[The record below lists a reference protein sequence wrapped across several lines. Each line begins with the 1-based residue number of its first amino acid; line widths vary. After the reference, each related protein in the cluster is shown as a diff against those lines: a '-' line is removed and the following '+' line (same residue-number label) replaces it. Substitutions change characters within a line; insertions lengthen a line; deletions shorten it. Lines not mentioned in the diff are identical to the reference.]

1 MEILIYYYIAFSY
14 LIIIGYAKGLNEIG
28 KWSIKD
34 KVQTF
39 SLLIVLLLSPLIV
52 PCIIGELL
60 CKLIKLINKKIN
72 FLTKY
77 Y

>member
-1 MEILIYYYIAFSY
+1 MENLIYYIAFSY
-14 LIIIGYAKGLNEIG
+14 LIMVGYANGLKEIG
-28 KWSIKD
+28 DWSIKN

-52 PCIIGELL
+52 PCIVGELL